1 MVAADDPR
9 APARNPSA
17 MAATSP
23 HDNHP
28 GRGLGAVLGLFWF
41 LLTALLAMTASLLV
55 IGGDQIVRGAGV
67 RWALITGVVLFAVHS
82 ANQYRHRHEPV
93 ADERLIHA
101 RERRGF

>member
-1 MVAADDPR
+1 
-9 APARNPSA
+9 

-23 HDNHP
+23 HHHHAP
-28 GRGLGAVLGLFWF
+28 RGFAALLGLFWF

-55 IGGDQIVRGAGV
+55 IGGDQIVGSAGV
-67 RWALITGVVLFAVHS
+67 RWALIAGVALFALHS